1 MKTDFCY
8 PSTPN
13 RSSIR
18 LSPWSYID
26 IKNYKSNTTKKML
39 AYSIPLVPNT
49 ISWSV
54 INASDRLVIMNFLG
68 ASANGLYSIAYK
80 FPNLISTFYNFFN
93 IAWRETSAK
102 IVRDNDINEFKKIYK
117 MIKAAMLAVTIL
129 LIAVIRYVYPIFI
142 NVQYQESIVYVP
154 ILAIS
159 IYYTSLSSFYGGIF
173 SAYKE
178 TKILG
183 TTSTY
188 AAIINLVVDFALFKF
203 IGIYAAAISTL
214 ASSLFLYTYRKFKM
228 KKFFNAYEKNDISIL
243 MVVLFLF
250 LLFYINNKVLNIV
263 AVIIALSVSI
273 IFNFHTICVFTKGL
287 RSRIH

>member
-1 MKTDFCY
+1 
-8 PSTPN
+8 
-13 RSSIR
+13 
-18 LSPWSYID
+18 
-26 IKNYKSNTTKKML
+26 
-39 AYSIPLVPNT
+39 
-49 ISWSV
+49 
-54 INASDRLVIMNFLG
+54 MNFLG